1 MFNKVQSWKYYD
13 ILKILPAITLAI
25 IIFYFSSLS
34 NPYPTTPPKG
44 TSLFLNPILHV
55 CEFGA
60 LSFLIFF
67 GLFPKVKSVYLISL
81 SILYA
86 FLDEVHQYFV
96 PYRYFDFYDIVF
108 DTLGIILG
116 YFAYFLLG
124 LVKERFRRSNLKS
137 DEY

>member
-1 MFNKVQSWKYYD
+1 MFNKGRSWKYKD
-13 ILKILPAITLAI
+13 ILKLLPAVTLAI

-34 NPYPTTPPKG
+34 NPYPTTPSKV
-44 TSLFLNPILHV
+44 TSVFLNPILHV

-67 GLFPKVKSVYLISL
+67 GLFPKVKTEYLISL

-124 LVKERFRRSNLKS
+124 LVKERFRRGNLKS

>member
-1 MFNKVQSWKYYD
+1 MFNKGRSWKYKD
-13 ILKILPAITLAI
+13 ILKLLPAVTLAI

-34 NPYPTTPPKG
+34 NPYSTTPSKV

-67 GLFPKVKSVYLISL
+67 GLFPKVKTEYLISL

>member
-1 MFNKVQSWKYYD
+1 MFNKGRSWKYKD
-13 ILKILPAITLAI
+13 ILKLLPAVTLAI

-34 NPYPTTPPKG
+34 NPYPTTPSKG

-67 GLFPKVKSVYLISL
+67 GLFPKVKTEYLISL

-124 LVKERFRRSNLKS
+124 LVKERFRRINLKS

>member
-96 PYRYFDFYDIVF
+96 PLSVF
-108 DTLGIILG
+108 
-116 YFAYFLLG
+116 
-124 LVKERFRRSNLKS
+124 
-137 DEY
+137 

>member
-1 MFNKVQSWKYYD
+1 MFNKGRSWKYKD
-13 ILKILPAITLAI
+13 ILKLLPAVTLAI
-25 IIFYFSSLS
+25 IIFYLSSLS
-34 NPYPTTPPKG
+34 NPYPTTPSKG

-67 GLFPKVKSVYLISL
+67 GLFPKVKTEYLISL

-96 PYRYFDFYDIVF
+96 PYRYFDLYDIVF

-124 LVKERFRRSNLKS
+124 LVKERFRRRNLKS
-137 DEY
+137 DEF

>member
-1 MFNKVQSWKYYD
+1 MSNSEQSWHYKD

-34 NPYPTTPPKG
+34 NPYPTTPSKF
-44 TSLFLNPILHV
+44 TLFLNPILHI

-67 GLFPKVKSVYLISL
+67 GLFPKVKSVYLIAL

-86 FLDEVHQYFV
+86 FLDEIHQYFV

-108 DTLGIILG
+108 DTLGILLG
-116 YFAYFLLG
+116 YFAFILLG
-124 LVKERFRRSNLKS
+124 LVKERSRRENLNQDKN
-137 DEY
+137 

>member
-34 NPYPTTPPKG
+34 NPYPTTPSKF
-44 TSLFLNPILHV
+44 TSLFLNPILHI

-60 LSFLIFF
+60 LSFLIFY
-67 GLFPKVKSVYLISL
+67 GLFPKVKSVYLIAL

-86 FLDEVHQYFV
+86 FLDELHQYFV

-116 YFAYFLLG
+116 YFAFILLG
-124 LVKERFRRSNLKS
+124 LVKERFRRNNLKQGES
-137 DEY
+137 

>member
-34 NPYPTTPPKG
+34 NPYPTTPSKF
-44 TSLFLNPILHV
+44 TSLFLNPILHI

-67 GLFPKVKSVYLISL
+67 GLFPKVKAVYLIPL

-116 YFAYFLLG
+116 YFAFILLG
-124 LVKERFRRSNLKS
+124 LVKERFRRSILK
-137 DEY
+137 

>member
-1 MFNKVQSWKYYD
+1 MFNRGRSWKYKD
-13 ILKILPAITLAI
+13 ILKLLPAVTLAI

-34 NPYPTTPPKG
+34 NPYPTTPSKV

-67 GLFPKVKSVYLISL
+67 GLFPKVKTEYLISL

-124 LVKERFRRSNLKS
+124 LVKERFRRSNLKL

>member
-1 MFNKVQSWKYYD
+1 MFNKEQNWKYKD
-13 ILKILPAITLAI
+13 ILQILPAITLAI

-34 NPYPTTPPKG
+34 NPYPTTPSKS
-44 TSLFLNPILHV
+44 TSLFLNPILHI

-67 GLFPKVKSVYLISL
+67 GLFPKVKTVYLISL

-86 FLDEVHQYFV
+86 FLDELHQYFV

-116 YFAYFLLG
+116 YFAYLLLG
-124 LVKERFRRSNLKS
+124 LVKERLRRNFLKS
-137 DEY
+137 DEG